1 MAALTYFVAL
11 PFDRQGGGE
20 LIAGDAQECK
30 SAQAAIFRARRMAK
44 GRAGA
49 IAFSRT
55 GNPSTGEFEA
65 AEVLSEFGDVP
76 PDHLLR
82 GYE

>member
-1 MAALTYFVAL
+1 MAALTYFVVL
-11 PFDRQGGGE
+11 PFDRQGEGE
-20 LIAGDAQECK
+20 LMAGVAQECP
-30 SAQAAIFRARRMAK
+30 SAQAAIFRARRMA
-44 GRAGA
+44 RRSAGA
-49 IAFSRT
+49 IAFLRT

-65 AEVLSEFGDVP
+65 AEVLGEFGEVP